1 LAWILYPLH
10 FSLLPLI

>member
-10 FSLLPLI
+10 QLLAICL